1 METKEEIIERISN
14 GIKGKTFIK
23 IPIWYDFANHVAYV
37 NRFGGSLTKDNVCNF
52 IDEILK
58 RKEML
63 YHISK
68 GDYIYRARKIKR
80 NEIKKNVA
88 GKWEG
93 FDKKYSGMPPY
104 RETPNGRANIAGIPV
119 FYTATEKETACSELR
134 PMKNDYISVAKYEI
148 IEDMDVANFTL
159 EQVQNVEKQIE
170 GQLFLKN
177 MFESFSMPISNEL
190 IDYLPSE
197 FISEYIRLKHTNL
210 SGIRYSSLHN
220 SGGYNIALFDDKKC
234 EFKESVI
241 IECSKVSYEF
251 NELL

>member
-1 METKEEIIERISN
+1 METTEEIINNIFDK
-14 GIKGKTFIK
+14 IKGKKFIK
-23 IPIWYDFANHVAYV
+23 IPIWYDFANHVAYI
-37 NRFGGSLTKDNVCNF
+37 NRFGGSPTKDNVCSF

-58 RKEML
+58 RKEMI

-68 GDYIYRARKIKR
+68 GKPIYRARKIPR
-80 NEIKKNVA
+80 NEIKKNET
-88 GKWEG
+88 GKWKG
-93 FDKKYSGMPPY
+93 FDKKHSGMPPY

-119 FYTATEKETACSELR
+119 FYTATEKETACAEIR
-134 PMKNDYISVAKYEI
+134 PMKNDYISLAIYEI

-159 EQVQNVEKQIE
+159 EQVQNVEKQIQ

-220 SGGYNIALFDDKKC
+220 SGGYNIALFNDKKC

-241 IECSKVSYEF
+241 IECSKVNYEF